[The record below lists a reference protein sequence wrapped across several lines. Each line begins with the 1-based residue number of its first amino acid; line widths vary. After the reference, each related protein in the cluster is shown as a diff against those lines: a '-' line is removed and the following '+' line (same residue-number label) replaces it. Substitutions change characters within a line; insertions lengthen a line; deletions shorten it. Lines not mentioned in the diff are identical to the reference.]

1 MRVSQ
6 WLRFGFV
13 LGRVRFQIFELQ
25 FQLIEQPTAALGGLP
40 VLLAP
45 QLGDQQ
51 LVMGNQ
57 RFGAGGACLSLLAC
71 LPFGGQRCL

>member
-1 MRVSQ
+1 
-6 WLRFGFV
+6 
-13 LGRVRFQIFELQ
+13 
-25 FQLIEQPTAALGGLP
+25 LP

-57 RFGAGGACLSLLAC
+57 RFSVGGARLGLLAC
-71 LPFGGQRCL
+71 LPFGGQRRL